1 MTTGSGDRSRA
12 SHGSGVTQRGNTKG
26 HFLAFYEALRRTRT
40 VDPLLTMESLRQPV
54 APGRNGFGLFS
65 ALLRSVDL
73 PMIATGCNHGAP
85 QRLHPSL
92 AKLATRRSLYAGNVP
107 GASEEAR
114 RVKIMNAN
122 WIAGADGDDGD
133 FQLMIVTSDDRQF
146 VVAPSP
152 AAMTAL
158 VALARADTVLVWD
171 PADRRLIAANL
182 RGTMP
187 WTEGPATPGT

>member
-1 MTTGSGDRSRA
+1 M
-12 SHGSGVTQRGNTKG
+12 
-26 HFLAFYEALRRTRT
+26 
-40 VDPLLTMESLRQPV
+40 
-54 APGRNGFGLFS
+54 
-65 ALLRSVDL
+65 
-73 PMIATGCNHGAP
+73 
-85 QRLHPSL
+85 
-92 AKLATRRSLYAGNVP
+92 AKLATRRNLYAGNVP

-133 FQLMIVTSDDRQF
+133 FELMIVTSDDRHH

-158 VALARADTVLVWD
+158 VALAQADTVLVWD

-187 WTEGPATPGT
+187 WTEDPATPGT

>member
-1 MTTGSGDRSRA
+1 MRSFP
-12 SHGSGVTQRGNTKG
+12 Q
-26 HFLAFYEALRRTRT
+26 L
-40 VDPLLTMESLRQPV
+40 V
-54 APGRNGFGLFS
+54 AAGGNGFGRDVTVF
-65 ALLRSVDL
+65 AAAQF
-73 PMIATGCNHGAP
+73 ATAFHRLQPRGSI
-85 QRLHPSL
+85 RLHSPLSK
-92 AKLATRRSLYAGNVP
+92 AATRRSLYAWNVP

-133 FQLMIVTSDDRQF
+133 FELMIVTSDDRQH

-158 VALARADTVLVWD
+158 LALAQADTVLVWD

-187 WTEGPATPGT
+187 WTQDPATPGT